1 MLDRRWRAKAERCLD
16 PVGRGL
22 HRLGISA
29 DGLTI
34 AGLVIAV
41 VTAVLI
47 ANGNLLL
54 GVFGLVLTGLPDVL
68 DGSVA
73 RYSGKAGP
81 RGAFFDS
88 VVDRV
93 SDAVLLGG
101 VAWHLTSTSPEAPI
115 LALAVLAASMLISYE
130 RAKAESL
137 GFSARGGFMERAERM
152 VLLGVGLA
160 FDVLIPVLW
169 VMLVLTVITAVH
181 RFVMVWRQA
190 SSSTGAPRP
199 PGSGGREGGTD
210 ASTPTTD
217 SPTTGTRQR
226 VRRPRP
232 RGLSRVPGRR

>member
-1 MLDRRWRAKAERCLD
+1 MLDGRWRAKVERRLD

-29 DGLTI
+29 DTLTVV
-34 AGLVIAV
+34 GLVVAV

-54 GVFGLVLTGLPDVL
+54 GAIGLLLTGLPDVL

-93 SDAVLLGG
+93 SDALLLGG
-101 VAWHLTSTSPEAPI
+101 VAWHLTSDSPGAPV
-115 LALAVLAASMLISYE
+115 LALAVLAASMLVSYE

-152 VLLGVGLA
+152 VLLGIGLA

-169 VMLVLTVITAVH
+169 VMLVLTLVTAVH

-190 SSSTGAPRP
+190 SSPTGAARASGSDGSRSAAGP
-199 PGSGGREGGTD
+199 PAPD
-210 ASTPTTD
+210 TPIKD
-217 SPTTGTRQR
+217 RRQR

-232 RGLSRVPGRR
+232 RGVSRVPGRR